1 MLLLSVCCSA
11 TSAHSDAIP
20 KNINEFAGR
29 RCNTPKKGSG
39 LVVGYFS
46 GYSDDAFINDDGYQS
61 VDRYRCFPTLSEC
74 RGGCTQWNRNMDIR
88 PLASRFAKSF
98 KLLAASYFEQGL
110 HKFT

>member
-1 MLLLSVCCSA
+1 MLNYKIVSVLPMLLLSVCCSA

-46 GYSDDAFINDDGYQS
+46 GYSDDGFINDDGYQS

-74 RGGCTQWNRNMDIR
+74 RGWMYTMESKYGYPPPRITICKE
-88 PLASRFAKSF
+88 F
-98 KLLAASYFEQGL
+98 
-110 HKFT
+110 